1 MENLVP
7 IGRFS
12 GVCRLSVKALRHYDE
27 LGLLKPAW
35 VDPDSGYRY
44 YHLSQTRDAVAVR
57 TMRSLDMPLDEIAAL
72 LADDDVARAVG
83 RLERHGARLR
93 ERIAAH
99 QRSLV
104 LLERYIRGEENM
116 MPYEVKL
123 QEVQPQPIAALRYRI
138 PPADIS
144 SVFGPALG
152 QVFAHIGRAGGAP
165 IGPPLAAYHTFDED
179 TVDFEV
185 GIPIVAPIPEEP
197 GSGGPSIPTVHNFEL
212 PGGLVAT
219 TIHIGSYDGL
229 ETAWAAIMGWIQE
242 HGHEAG
248 DLVCWETY
256 LTDPE
261 SEPDPARWQTQLF
274 VPLKA

>member
-72 LADDDVARAVG
+72 LADDDVARSVG

-93 ERIAAH
+93 ERIADH
-99 QRSLV
+99 QRSL
-104 LLERYIRGEENM
+104 
-116 MPYEVKL
+116 
-123 QEVQPQPIAALRYRI
+123 VQPQPIAALRYRI

-152 QVFAHIGRAGGAP
+152 QVSAHIGRAGGAP
-165 IGPPLAAYHTFDED
+165 IGPPLAAYHSFDED

-185 GIPIVAPIPEEP
+185 GIPTVAPIPEEP
-197 GSGGPSIPTVHNFEL
+197 GSGGPSIPAVHNFEL
-212 PGGLVAT
+212 PAGMVAT

-229 ETAWAAIMGWIQE
+229 ETAWAAIMGWVQE

-274 VPLKA
+274 VPLKG